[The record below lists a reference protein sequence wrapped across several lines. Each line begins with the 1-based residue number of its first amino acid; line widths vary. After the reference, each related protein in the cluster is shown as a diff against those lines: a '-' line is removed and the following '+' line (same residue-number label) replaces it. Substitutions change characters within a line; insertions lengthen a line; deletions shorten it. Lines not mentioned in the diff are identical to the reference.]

1 MFKNLFKKS
10 NIVNKIEE
18 STYLIAPIERKIINI
33 EEVDEEM
40 FSKKR

>member
-10 NIVNKIEE
+10 NIADKIEE
-18 STYLIAPIERKIINI
+18 STYLIAPIEGKIINI
-33 EEVDEEM
+33 EEVDDEM